1 MNMTEIVEKEN
12 MHTVMKTTCKKAK
25 KNFEDGLGDNMWAK
39 GLVLRECMEGQHPAM
54 KNGQELESIF
64 ETLKTMDFY
73 DDFMQSEVYNKFY
86 KNDPEFEPVRR
97 FLELCFERDASER
110 QKNFLKINDEK
121 NDFIDVPI
129 NLKEELSKY
138 Y

>member
-1 MNMTEIVEKEN
+1 
-12 MHTVMKTTCKKAK
+12 
-25 KNFEDGLGDNMWAK
+25 MWAK

-97 FLELCFERDASER
+97 FLELCFERNARKREGNYFKMWNGER
-110 QKNFLKINDEK
+110 KKF
-121 NDFIDVPI
+121 DVPI

>member
-1 MNMTEIVEKEN
+1 
-12 MHTVMKTTCKKAK
+12 
-25 KNFEDGLGDNMWAK
+25 MWAK

-73 DDFMQSEVYNKFY
+73 DDFMQSEVYNTFY
-86 KNDPEFEPVRR
+86 KDDAEFEPVRR
-97 FLELCFERDASER
+97 FLELCFERDARTREG
-110 QKNFLKINDEK
+110 NFLKMRDEK
-121 NDFIDVPI
+121 KKFDVAI
-129 NLKEELSKY
+129 NLKEEMSKY